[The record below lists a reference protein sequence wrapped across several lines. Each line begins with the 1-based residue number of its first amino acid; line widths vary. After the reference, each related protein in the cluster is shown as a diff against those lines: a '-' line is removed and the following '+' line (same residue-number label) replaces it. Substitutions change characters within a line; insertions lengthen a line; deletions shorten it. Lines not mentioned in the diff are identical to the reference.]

1 MRLISIQMKYQAWR
15 DLLMKAWRLFG
26 RSGVS
31 HQSVS
36 SRARALLR
44 MLKYVCQKMDGVEE
58 HGWAASLGRNISH
71 VNGPIAVLLRLGVLK
86 NVQKPKQAAKGQHF
100 LKLGLQK
107 SVRRRLCKGWSEK
120 ATALSKI
127 STMVRLADD
136 VHVSHAPRTCA
147 DWVRA
152 FGSLDAKF
160 QEHRTFPPRSY
171 MRHWL
176 IRGVLLAAM
185 ARDGVEQLTS
195 PQDVSLPDFMKSN
208 PDSSS
213 WVKKLQVKGHGGSA
227 KAFFDTIGYQG
238 APELCTM
245 H

>member
-1 MRLISIQMKYQAWR
+1 M
-15 DLLMKAWRLFG
+15 
-26 RSGVS
+26 
-31 HQSVS
+31 
-36 SRARALLR
+36 
-44 MLKYVCQKMDGVEE
+44 
-58 HGWAASLGRNISH
+58 
-71 VNGPIAVLLRLGVLK
+71 LLRLGVLK

-213 WVKKLQVKGHGGSA
+213 WVKTLQVKGHGGSA

-245 H
+245 HLCLLLTRAMRKNPQWFRTHRLALQARMLGQLKLGLMKLPALCVKEELAVSSEGS